1 MTEHTVRLY
10 AAVVGLVVFFLFWA
24 AVAAKP
30 WAATGESDPRAAAIE
45 RREEKL
51 ARETRRVNRVVQRR
65 FTIYRKQLAR
75 RKRAIARREQL
86 NAAVAAARPG
96 AATAAPVSGGSVAA
110 APSAPSVSVTPA
122 APVTTTSSS

>member
-45 RREEKL
+45 RREQRL
-51 ARETRRVNRVVQRR
+51 AQKTRRVNRVVERR
-65 FTIYRKQLAR
+65 FVVYRKQLER
-75 RKRAIARREQL
+75 RKRAIARVERENSAL
-86 NAAVAAARPG
+86 AAGPGVA
-96 AATAAPVSGGSVAA
+96 TSSGGSVAA
-110 APSAPSVSVTPA
+110 APSAPSVSVTSAP
-122 APVTTTSSS
+122 PVTTTSSS

>member
-45 RREEKL
+45 RREQQL
-51 ARETRRVNRVVQRR
+51 AGETRRVNRVVQRR
-65 FTIYRKQLAR
+65 FTVYRKRLAR
-75 RKRAIARREQL
+75 RKRAIARREQE
-86 NAAVAAARPG
+86 NSAVLAAAPS
-96 AATAAPVSGGSVAA
+96 AAGVPSGGSVASV
-110 APSAPSVSVTPA
+110 PSAPAVSVAP
-122 APVTTTSSS
+122 PVTTTSSS